1 MTSENTQSVA
11 PVQCVVTRP
20 AFRYYGGKWKLA
32 PWIISKFPRHQHYVE
47 PCGGAASVLL
57 QKPISP
63 IETYNDLNGDVV
75 NFFKVLRERPEELA
89 HVIRWTPWARQEFE
103 ASRECVG
110 DELERARRFWVYQTM
125 GVDAAPGKGSST
137 GWRMESQSLKA
148 DCDRIDRD
156 RTVGILFDAAKRI
169 RSVQIESRPMNDV
182 IMRLDGRGTMFY
194 IDPPYV
200 SGTRTHRR
208 DMYGVEWSDSDHSEF
223 IEIVQNLEGF
233 CVISGYASELY
244 EPLERAGWH
253 REDTK
258 AVNNSGD
265 TRTESLWLCPRTVE
279 ASSGMLF

>member
-1 MTSENTQSVA
+1 MTTENGQSVA
-11 PVQCVVTRP
+11 PLHPIVTRP

-75 NFFKVLRERPEELA
+75 NFFKVLREQPEHLCNA
-89 HVIRWTPWARQEFE
+89 IRWTPWARAEYDIAMQE
-103 ASRECVG
+103 C
-110 DELERARRFWVYQTM
+110 DNELERARRFWVWQTM
-125 GVDAAPGKGSST
+125 GVPAAPTKNSGTYGF
-137 GWRMESQSLKA
+137 RMESKSLKS
-148 DCDRIDRD
+148 DSDRVNRD
-156 RTVGILFDAAKRI
+156 RTIRDLFASAERL
-169 RSVQIESRPMNDV
+169 RSVQFENRPMNDLM
-182 IMRLDGRGTMFY
+182 MRLDGRGTLFY
-194 IDPPYV
+194 VDPPYV
-200 SGTRTHRR
+200 TETRTKKS
-208 DMYGVEWSDSDHSEF
+208 MYGVEWSDSDHSEF

-233 CVISGYASELY
+233 CVISGYACELY

-253 REDTK
+253 REDKK

-265 TRTESLWLCPRTVE
+265 TRTESLWLCPRAVG

>member
-1 MTSENTQSVA
+1 MTLENAQPVA

-103 ASRECVG
+103 ASRESVG

-125 GVDAAPGKGSST
+125 GVDAAPGKGSKTGLRLDST
-137 GWRMESQSLKA
+137 GVYIP
-148 DCDRIDRD
+148 DRFDRE
-156 RTVGILFDAAKRI
+156 RTIQDLFATATRL
-169 RSVQIESRPMNDV
+169 RSVQIESRPMND
-182 IMRLDGRGTMFY
+182 ILMRLDGRLVLFY

-200 SGTRTHRR
+200 SGTRTHGR
-208 DMYGVEWSDSDHSEF
+208 DMYGVEWSDSDHSGF

-233 CVISGYASELY
+233 CVISGYACELY

-253 REDTK
+253 REDRK

-279 ASSGMLF
+279 SSSGMLF

>member
-1 MTSENTQSVA
+1 MEVSNRVDGA
-11 PVQCVVTRP
+11 PLHTIVTRP

-89 HVIRWTPWARQEFE
+89 HMIRWTPWARQEFE
-103 ASRECVG
+103 TCKVIEG
-110 DELERARRFWVYQTM
+110 DELEKARRWWMFQTLS
-125 GVDAAPGKGSST
+125 VSAAPSQEDGAGM
-137 GWRMESQSLKA
+137 RLESQRLKA
-148 DCDRIDRD
+148 DCDRIDRE
-156 RTVGILFDAAKRI
+156 RSVSNLFDIAKRL
-169 RSVQIESRPMNDV
+169 RSVQIEHRPMNDV
-182 IMRLDGRGTMFY
+182 ITRLDGRATLFY

-200 SGTRTHRR
+200 KETRSHKS
-208 DMYGVEWSDSDHSEF
+208 MYGVEWSDSDHSEF

-233 CVISGYASELY
+233 CVISGYICELY

-253 REDTK
+253 REDKK